1 MAYKRKLK
9 VLPIPDIWYDK
20 RGRKYATQ
28 ERGKKCYVVRALDDY
43 TWQYRVMKRVVKD
56 TPGGFIETL
65 DGQPFQHFRTMPEAV
80 EHFHEV
86 EENGIP
92 LLLPVK

>member
-28 ERGKKCYVVRALDDY
+28 ERGEKCYVVRALDDFKY
-43 TWQYRVMKRVVKD
+43 QYRVMKRVVKD
-56 TPGGFIETL
+56 SPGGFIETL

-80 EHFHEV
+80 EHFQRHELGEV
-86 EENGIP
+86 P
-92 LLLPVK
+92 LMLPVK